1 MLGDNIP
8 QVQLADVAGALSYR
22 QGQIDKDAERRKE
35 IVTNQLA
42 GQALSAG
49 LQEGTPLYELAKAN
63 PNAYVG
69 LSKAIG
75 IDPADGSGMH
85 QMATDSAHIAQLM
98 NVDDSGQLAAQYMQS
113 EADRRG
119 KLGLPTDYLTK
130 GLQHLQQNT
139 GTFKNTITMAANA
152 FNPPDKKE
160 LVSVAQGAKL
170 YDPSTKTIVAENPK
184 QFDPNDPSSQVK
196 VHSGTILPDGTTV
209 SLMSDGTTQVQS
221 PEGKPLTGP
230 DRIDAVKQ
238 ARQYGVDIAG
248 STSGAKA
255 KATSEAGM
263 ITSAK
268 QSENKSAQLA
278 TAINQAEALLPKA
291 TGSYAGAA
299 VDAMGHVIGVTSP
312 SSLAASQLDTI
323 SGWMTA
329 NVPRMEGPQSDK
341 DVENYRIMAA
351 KVGDRTVPTKERL
364 ASLQTLKELQNKYS
378 DLNKNIATG
387 GQNTFDTKKEALS
400 LDDLVNKYAK

>member
-8 QVQLADVAGALSYR
+8 QVQLLDVAGALSYR
-22 QGQIDKDAERRKE
+22 QAQIDKDEERRKE

-49 LQEGTPLYELAKAN
+49 LQEGTPLYDLAKAN
-63 PNAYVG
+63 PSAYVA
-69 LSKAIG
+69 LSKTIG

-85 QMATDSAHIAQLM
+85 QMATDSAHLAQLM

-119 KLGLPTDYLTK
+119 KLGLNTDYLTK
-130 GLQHLQQNT
+130 GLQHLQDNS
-139 GTFKNTITMAANA
+139 GTFKNAITMAANV
-152 FNPPDKKE
+152 FNPPEKKDI
-160 LVSVAQGAKL
+160 VVIGQGGVAL
-170 YDPSTKTIVAENPK
+170 DPATHKIIATNPK
-184 QFDPNDPSSQVK
+184 QFDPNDPATQVK
-196 VHSGTILPDGTTV
+196 VHSGTILPDGTSV
-209 SLMSDGTTQVQS
+209 ALMSDGTTQVQS
-221 PEGKPLTGP
+221 AEGKTLTGA

-238 ARQYGVDIAG
+238 ARQYGVDVAG

-263 ITSAK
+263 VTAAK

-278 TAINQAEALLPKA
+278 TAITQAEQLLPNA

-299 VDAMGHVIGVTSP
+299 VDALGHVVGATSN
-312 SSLAASQLDTI
+312 SAIAASQLDTI

-341 DVENYRIMAA
+341 DVENYKIMAA
-351 KVGDRTVPTKERL
+351 KVGDRTMPYKERIAAL
-364 ASLQTLKELQNKYS
+364 NSLKQLQNKYS
-378 DLNKNIATG
+378 DLNKNIVAG
-387 GQNTFDTKKEALS
+387 EQNSFNTPTTTLS
-400 LDDLVNKYAK
+400 IDDLVNKYAK